1 MAGIEYRNKSH
12 KIAVFILFDVFIIG
26 LLVIYFGIIR
36 SHNHVKING
45 TYIMSPADIAEFHF
59 IDNHG
64 MPFSKKNLQGH
75 WSMIFFGF
83 THCAMVCP
91 TTMAELN
98 KMYKRLQQE
107 LPENQLPQIV
117 FISVDPDRDTV
128 SELNKFVN
136 LFNPHSI
143 GVRADMAATIALEK
157 QLHVAVSTNP
167 INHSME
173 ILLLNPSAR
182 VQAYFTYP
190 HYSEQLAVDYQL
202 ILAAKEK

>member
-1 MAGIEYRNKSH
+1 MADIKDKNRSR

-36 SHNHVKING
+36 PHINIKING
-45 TYIMSPADIAEFHF
+45 TYIKTPADIEEFHF

-98 KMYKRLQQE
+98 KMYKKLQQE
-107 LPENQLPQIV
+107 LPENQLPQVV
-117 FISVDPDRDTV
+117 FVSVDPDRDTV
-128 SELNKFVN
+128 SELNEFIKS
-136 LFNPHSI
+136 FNSHFI
-143 GVRADMAATIALEK
+143 GIRADMAATIALEK
-157 QLHVAVSTNP
+157 QFHVTVSTNNP

-173 ILLLNPSAR
+173 ILLLNPAAQ

-190 HYSEQLAVDYQL
+190 HSSEQLAVDYQL
-202 ILAAKEK
+202 LRGQF